1 MRGVVHSL
9 AALLAA
15 VSGFAPGV
23 GALAL
28 GFAPAS
34 ARAQDDRADTVVEVS
49 LGGSTTL
56 NVGGGVS
63 RATLTDPT
71 IAEVQATN
79 SGLLVIGRRVG
90 ETNLILFSA
99 SGGQSM
105 TLVKVSLP
113 ARAVQSELQRAF
125 GREDI
130 EARAVGGAIVL
141 VGAVS
146 SASVLEQAEQ
156 LVTGYLTSPSFS
168 SLGVVPNVINLLR
181 VKQKQQVLL
190 EVKFAEVT
198 RKSVRTMGT
207 DLSATMDS
215 GRVAFGQGVVPTP
228 GIAPQSVASK
238 EGAPTLF
245 VGKADGKFPF
255 AAALTLLG
263 QRSLS
268 RTLAE
273 PTLVAASGQT
283 AKFLAGG
290 EVPIVIPGTGFSA
303 PQVDYKPV
311 GVFLTFMPT
320 VLDDDTIE
328 LMTNTGVS
336 AVDTSNSN
344 AGFVGFK
351 TRSSATTIRLRN
363 GQSFAIAGVL
373 SDEIENEFKYMPG
386 LGQIPIIGNLFS
398 SKEFQ
403 RRESELVIVVTA
415 HLTEPLDPGQMPPL
429 PGEDRVNDPS
439 DVELFLLNVADPDAT
454 VARGRGPGRAPAADG
469 GDEGALG
476 PTRAPAGQIGF
487 WR

>member
-1 MRGVVHSL
+1 MRTRAARLLTALVTGLSPLPTAVSL
-9 AALLAA
+9 A
-15 VSGFAPGV
+15 
-23 GALAL
+23 
-28 GFAPAS
+28 FAPA
-34 ARAQDDRADTVVEVS
+34 AAFGQDDRAESTVEVS

-56 NVGGGVS
+56 NVGGGIS
-63 RATLTDPT
+63 RATLTDPS
-71 IAEVQATN
+71 IAEVQATS

-90 ETNLILFSA
+90 ETTLILFA
-99 SGGQSM
+99 SGGSQSM
-105 TLVKVSLP
+105 TLVKVTLP

-130 EARAVGGAIVL
+130 EARAVGGSIVL
-141 VGAVS
+141 VGAVT

-156 LVTGYLTSPSFS
+156 LVTGFLTSPSFQA
-168 SLGVVPNVINLLR
+168 LGVVPHVINLLR

-198 RKSVRTMGT
+198 RKSVRAIGT

-215 GRVAFGQGVVPTP
+215 GRVAFGNGVVPTP
-228 GIAPQSVASK
+228 GSAEQFVGDKA
-238 EGAPTLF
+238 GAPTLF
-245 VGKADGKFPF
+245 MGKADGKFPF

-290 EVPIVIPGTGFSA
+290 EVPIVIPGNGLTA

-320 VLDDDTIE
+320 VLDDETIE

-344 AGFVGFK
+344 AGYVGFK
-351 TRSSATTIRLRN
+351 TRSSATTVRLRN

-373 SDEIENEFKYMPG
+373 SDEIENDFKYMPG
-386 LGQIPIIGNLFS
+386 LGQIPIIGTLFS

-429 PGEDRVNDPS
+429 PGEDRINDPS
-439 DVELFLLNVADPDAT
+439 DVELFLLNIADPDAT
-454 VARGRGPGRAPAADG
+454 VSRGRGPGGSPSSESSEEG
-469 GDEGALG
+469 GLS
-476 PTRAPAGQIGF
+476 PIRLPAGQIGF